1 MAIEPGAGNNSE
13 IDPENDPEN
22 NPKKNKV
29 FSIMSDDTSDSST
42 DNSMDGVTDVTDSP
56 SAVEPDITPRR
67 RRRGIYLLPNLLTTG
82 AMFGGFYAILSAMN
96 GKFEAAAVAI
106 FVAMLF
112 DGLDGRVARMT
123 HTESDFGVQY
133 DSLSDMVSFGV
144 APAVV
149 SFSWMIFTLGKVG
162 WAGAFIYASC
172 AALRLARF
180 NTQVGVADSRY
191 FIGLASPA
199 AAGLIAAMVWTGY
212 DAEATQWLSV
222 VALITTAVAGLLMV
236 APIRYYSLKA
246 IDFKGRVPFVA
257 IFAAVMLVSIIL
269 IDPPRML
276 LLIAV
281 LYALS
286 GPFAWIWKKYR
297 GKTV

>member
-1 MAIEPGAGNNSE
+1 MVTEGSAQGDTRDGAQAGRENS
-13 IDPENDPEN
+13 PENLTEDLAG
-22 NPKKNKV
+22 
-29 FSIMSDDTSDSST
+29 
-42 DNSMDGVTDVTDSP
+42 DGVESTGA
-56 SAVEPDITPRR
+56 AVELGVSPR

-96 GKFEAAAVAI
+96 GKFEAAAIAI

-123 HTESDFGVQY
+123 NTESDFGVQY

-149 SFSWMIFTLGKVG
+149 SFSWMIFSLGKVG

-172 AALRLARF
+172 GALRLARF
-180 NTQVGVADSRY
+180 NTQVGVADNRY

-199 AAGLIAAMVWTGY
+199 AAGLVAAMVWTGY
-212 DAEATQWLSV
+212 DAEATRMLSI
-222 VALITTAVAGLLMV
+222 VALIVTAVAGLLMV
-236 APIRYYSLKA
+236 APVRYYSLKA

-257 IFAAVMLVSIIL
+257 IFSAVMLVAVIL

-276 LLIAV
+276 LLFAV

-286 GPFAWIWKKYR
+286 GPVSWLWRRY
-297 GKTV
+297 TVSEISS

>member
-1 MAIEPGAGNNSE
+1 MENESDLDRGAEDNLNADDKAPVSP
-13 IDPENDPEN
+13 IADNTAADPITEESLDP
-22 NPKKNKV
+22 V
-29 FSIMSDDTSDSST
+29 FAA
-42 DNSMDGVTDVTDSP
+42 N
-56 SAVEPDITPRR
+56 PRR

-82 AMFGGFYAILSAMN
+82 AMFGGFYAILAAMN
-96 GKFEAAAVAI
+96 GKFEPAAVAI

-180 NTQVGVADSRY
+180 NTQVGLADSRY

-212 DAEATQWLSV
+212 DAEATPWLSV
-222 VALITTAVAGLLMV
+222 LALVTTAVAGLLMV

-257 IFAAVMLVSIIL
+257 IFAAVMLISIIL
-269 IDPPRML
+269 IDPPRVL

-286 GPFAWIWKKYR
+286 GPFAWVWRKYR
-297 GKTV
+297 RYAV

>member
-1 MAIEPGAGNNSE
+1 MATEPDSE
-13 IDPENDPEN
+13 A
-22 NPKKNKV
+22 NKL
-29 FSIMSDDTSDSST
+29 FSVASDSEAGSASVEGDST
-42 DNSMDGVTDVTDSP
+42 EERST
-56 SAVEPDITPRR
+56 RR
-67 RRRGIYLLPNLLTTG
+67 AQRRRGIYLLPNLLTTG
-82 AMFGGFYAILSAMN
+82 ALFGGFYAILAAMN
-96 GKFEAAAVAI
+96 GKFEAAAIAI

-149 SFSWMIFTLGKVG
+149 SFSWMLFTLGKVG

-172 AALRLARF
+172 GALRLARF
-180 NTQVGVADSRY
+180 NTQVGVADNRY

-199 AAGLIAAMVWTGY
+199 AAGLIAAMVWSGY
-212 DAEATQWLSV
+212 DAEATQSLAV
-222 VALITTAVAGLLMV
+222 LALFVTAAAGLLMV
-236 APIRYYSLKA
+236 APMRYYSLKA
-246 IDFKGRVPFVA
+246 LDFKGRVPFVS
-257 IFAAVMLVSIIL
+257 IFAVAMLVSVIL
-269 IDPPRML
+269 IDPPRVL

-286 GPFAWIWKKYR
+286 GPVISASRKYR
-297 GKTV
+297 HSKKA

>member
-1 MAIEPGAGNNSE
+1 MSE
-13 IDPENDPEN
+13 
-22 NPKKNKV
+22 
-29 FSIMSDDTSDSST
+29 SASDSSADNSVDGAT
-42 DNSMDGVTDVTDSP
+42 DNATDKPT
-56 SAVEPDITPRR
+56 AVEPDITPRR

-149 SFSWMIFTLGKVG
+149 SFSWMIFALGKVG

-236 APIRYYSLKA
+236 APMRYYSLKA

-286 GPFAWIWKKYR
+286 GPFAWVWKKYR
-297 GKTV
+297 RYGV